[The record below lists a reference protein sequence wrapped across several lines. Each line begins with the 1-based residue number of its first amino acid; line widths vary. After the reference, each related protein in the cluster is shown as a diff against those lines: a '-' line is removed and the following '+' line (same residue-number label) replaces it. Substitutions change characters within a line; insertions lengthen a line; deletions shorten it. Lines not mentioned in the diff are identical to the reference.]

1 MDPKETL
8 IEVKLVDSFVLNKIG
23 EGHGESRLYLG
34 GMSSKQHIQKIF
46 NKDKPLE
53 QALRFSKKNILNT
66 LGFFEPFFLNPKSFY
81 LDNGK
86 LISFTQPLS
95 NIYNDNLK
103 TLDRL
108 KEEITEVA
116 ELLPSD
122 KSGRTYLRVKKE
134 SLLRRFFL
142 PHSVKIIFKK
152 REVFI
157 DCSIKPEIIPIKKAI
172 KVNGQKHNV
181 EFDYMSGY
189 DFKSTIK
196 T

>member
-1 MDPKETL
+1 MDPKETS

-34 GMSSKQHIQKIF
+34 GMRSKQHIQTIF
-46 NKDKPLE
+46 NQDNPLE
-53 QALRFSKKNILNT
+53 QTLRFSKKNILNT
-66 LGFFEPFFLNPKSFY
+66 LGFFEPFFHNPKSFY

-95 NIYNDNLK
+95 KIYNVNLK
-103 TLDRL
+103 TLNEF

-142 PHSVKIIFKK
+142 PHSVKVIFRKS
-152 REVFI
+152 EAFI

-172 KVNGQKHNV
+172 KVNGEKHEV
-181 EFDYMSGY
+181 EFDYISEY
-189 DFKSTIK
+189 DFKSINK

>member
-34 GMSSKQHIQKIF
+34 GISSKQIIKTIF
-46 NKDKPLE
+46 NQGKPLE
-53 QALRFSKKNILNT
+53 QTLRFSKKNILNT

-95 NIYNDNLK
+95 NIYNNNLK
-103 TLDRL
+103 TLNRL

-189 DFKSTIK
+189 DFKSINET
-196 T
+196 

>member
-1 MDPKETL
+1 MDPKEAL

-53 QALRFSKKNILNT
+53 QTLRFSKKNILNT

-86 LISFTQPLS
+86 LISFSQPLS
-95 NIYNDNLK
+95 KIYNKNLR
-103 TLDRL
+103 TLNGL
-108 KEEITEVA
+108 KEEIIEVA
-116 ELLPSD
+116 ELLPAD

-152 REVFI
+152 NDIFI
-157 DCSIKPEIIPIKKAI
+157 DCSVKPEIIPIKKAI
-172 KVNGQKHNV
+172 KVNGKKHNV
-181 EFDYMSGY
+181 EFDYMSRY
-189 DFKSTIK
+189 DFKAIK
-196 T
+196 KT

>member
-34 GMSSKQHIQKIF
+34 GISSKQIIKTIF
-46 NKDKPLE
+46 NQGKPLE
-53 QALRFSKKNILNT
+53 QTLRFSKKNILNT

-189 DFKSTIK
+189 DFKSINET
-196 T
+196 

>member
-1 MDPKETL
+1 MDPKEAL

-34 GMSSKQHIQKIF
+34 GISSKQIIKTIF
-46 NKDKPLE
+46 NQGKPLE
-53 QALRFSKKNILNT
+53 QTLRFSKKNILNT